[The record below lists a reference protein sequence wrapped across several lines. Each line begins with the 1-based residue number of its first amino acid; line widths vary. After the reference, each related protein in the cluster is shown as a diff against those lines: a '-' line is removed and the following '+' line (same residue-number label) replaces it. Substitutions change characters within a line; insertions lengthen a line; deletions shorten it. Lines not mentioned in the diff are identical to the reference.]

1 MILDERQQGLSR
13 AQILNS
19 FTVLAAAAVM
29 MLIAVFMRNSALAAT
44 LPFVHEQ
51 SGIRAR
57 VPANWL
63 ITTDN
68 PNYIMQAEDPGA
80 TPFKTLLRIS
90 VLPVGEE
97 AAPRNVVDLLTL
109 QRAGSLSTYRVLS
122 TEIITFGEE
131 EALELNYTYVQAENN
146 PFLSAVLVVVRGR
159 DVVVIRGSQAIVMT
173 YLEESTRFEQN
184 EFIFDQFLDT
194 LEF

>member
-19 FTVLAAAAVM
+19 FTVLTAAALM
-29 MLIAVFMRNSALAAT
+29 MLIAVLMRNSALSAT
-44 LPFVHEQ
+44 LPFIHEQ

-68 PNYIMQAEDPGA
+68 PAYIMQAEDPGA